1 MSSRLRS
8 SSSFSWVMPLALFFA
23 VPQLVYLV
31 VWLVWR
37 LLH

>member
-1 MSSRLRS
+1 MSSRLRG
-8 SSSFSWVMPLALFFA
+8 SSSFLWVLPLALFFA
-23 VPQLVYLV
+23 VPQLVFLV